1 MHAAQEPSPA
11 SAPGRDPS
19 AVDARWQDPSRA
31 ATYAGERFAGRHRG
45 RDARLVTRLVRRFD
59 GDATARSV
67 LDVPA
72 GAGRLHDA
80 LAALATSTCGAD
92 VSPAMLAH
100 ATYATEG
107 RALVTDAAALP
118 FDDDAFDVVVACR
131 LLHHLDDDALRRAVA
146 ELSRVAR
153 RLVVASYWDACSWT
167 EARKRWGL
175 RARTDA
181 RRSVPRAQFAAIV
194 AEAGGSV
201 LGHAASFRFV
211 SPQTFAAWR
220 P

>member
-1 MHAAQEPSPA
+1 MHAAQEPSPTA
-11 SAPGRDPS
+11 
-19 AVDARWQDPSRA
+19 ARWQDPSRA
-31 ATYAGERFAGRHRG
+31 ALYAGERFAPRHRA

-59 GDATARSV
+59 EGAAARSV

-72 GAGRLHDA
+72 GAGRLRA
-80 LAALATSTCGAD
+80 PLAALGAPVVGAD

-100 ATYATEG
+100 AVYAAER
-107 RALVTDAAALP
+107 RACVADARALP
-118 FDDDAFDVVVACR
+118 FADDAFDVVVACR
-131 LLHHLDDDALRRAVA
+131 LLHHLDDAAMRAAVA

-153 RLVVASYWDACSWT
+153 RLVVASFWDAACWT

-175 RARTDA
+175 RRITDA
-181 RRSVPRAQFAAIV
+181 RRSIARADLAAIV
-194 AEAGGSV
+194 SSAGGAL